1 MVYTEF
7 RKKIN
12 ASKEGVTMV
21 GWTVVGAVALYGIV
35 AVARDEK

>member
-7 RKKIN
+7 RKKIST
-12 ASKEGVTMV
+12 SKEDVIMI

-35 AVARDEK
+35 TVARDEK